1 MERINSCQSAKVFP
15 VPVELLF
22 TEDWRVTGAQVENV
36 TPAWLKHNSLY
47 SGVSIGRL
55 WPHQRLFE
63 YFRQGFSVE
72 HLSYVKWH
80 QDNFKLRDLQ
90 PPFTDQDL
98 LVFRF
103 EQFKK
108 WNGILEAE
116 GVTSSEFTLPAQ
128 FQEQTNRW
136 MLVDG
141 HHRSAF
147 LRTSG
152 VRYVHVA
159 ATEEDWESWR
169 HSAGVE
175 AVRKIISEQRRIE
188 FYTPILHP
196 EFQALNPLRDFA
208 YKSRFDHIME
218 FLGPR
223 CRSGTLVDIG
233 SNAGF
238 FAHHFMREGFNV
250 VGFDPD
256 PNHHALAMALSTLYR
271 LPATFEDVPFQD
283 ASSNHRFDG
292 ALLLTVLYHFLEKR
306 EHQPL
311 LAKLD
316 ALVEHFVIWES
327 GSHPDDEKRQIS
339 GHTKF
344 THYVKIANTYGTGR
358 MRELGIFCTEDFFKR
373 TLRTDRTECGP
384 MSANHR
390 EPTAPVDEA
399 SGNFVEIN
407 DLPPEP
413 IRSDL
418 NERQSVKSIFDYMGT
433 GQWLYEH
440 NQESV
445 SGPGSTISYTKHFR
459 TKLEEFLEISRCRSL
474 LDAPCGDFNWMKAVR
489 VPSGMRY
496 FGADIV
502 ESIIAKNREAYGSKD
517 RLFFCIDLIH
527 DAIPDADVW
536 LCRDCL
542 FHLSF
547 EHALR
552 VLRNGLR
559 ANISYYMLTSHF
571 NEVNTDDVTGSFRPV
586 NLCRAPFDFPEPI
599 ASFTDYVGDFPPR
612 RVGVWTRDQIM
623 TGLLSDPS

>member
-1 MERINSCQSAKVFP
+1 MEKLSSCQSTKIFP

-22 TEDWRVTGAQVENV
+22 TEDWRVTGAHVEST
-36 TPAWLKHNSLY
+36 TPAWLEHNSIY
-47 SGVSIGRL
+47 SGTSIGRL

-63 YFRQGFSVE
+63 YFRQGFNVE
-72 HLSYVKWH
+72 QLSYVKWH
-80 QDNFKLRDLQ
+80 QDNFRLRDLQ
-90 PPFTDQDL
+90 PPFNDHDL

-103 EQFKK
+103 EQFRK
-108 WNGILEAE
+108 WNEILDTE
-116 GVTSSEFTLPAQ
+116 GVKSPEFTLPVRFDEKA
-128 FQEQTNRW
+128 NRW

-152 VRYVHVA
+152 VRHVQVTA
-159 ATEEDWESWR
+159 IGKDWETW
-169 HSAGVE
+169 HHLAGVE
-175 AVRKIISEQRRIE
+175 AVHSVIDAQRRTE

-196 EFQALNPLRDFA
+196 EFQALKPLRDFA
-208 YKSRFDHIME
+208 YKSRLDYIVE

-233 SNAGF
+233 SNGGF

-256 PNHHALAMALSTLYR
+256 PNHHALATALSMLYR

-283 ASSNHRFDG
+283 ASNNHRFDG
-292 ALLLTVLYHFLEKR
+292 ALLLTVLYHFLEKQ
-306 EHQPL
+306 EHRPL

-327 GSHPDDEKRQIS
+327 GSRPDDEKRQICD
-339 GHTKF
+339 HTKF
-344 THYVKIANTYGTGR
+344 IHYVKIANTYGTGR
-358 MRELGIFCTEDFFKR
+358 MRELGIFCTKDFFDQ
-373 TLRTDRTECGP
+373 TLRTNRGEHLP
-384 MSANHR
+384 MSVNHSK
-390 EPTAPVDEA
+390 PIDPADEA
-399 SGNFVEIN
+399 PRSFMEANS
-407 DLPPEP
+407 LSSKL
-413 IRSDL
+413 IRPDAK
-418 NERQSVKSIFDYMGT
+418 ERQSVKSIFEYMGT
-433 GQWLYEH
+433 GQWLYEG

-445 SGPGSTISYTKHFR
+445 SGPGSTISYTNRFR
-459 TKLEEFLEISRCRSL
+459 AKLEEFLEVSMCRSL
-474 LDAPCGDFNWMKAVR
+474 LDAPCGDFNWMRAVR
-489 VPSGMRY
+489 APLNMRY

-502 ESIIAKNREAYGSKD
+502 ESIIEKNREAYGSKD

-559 ANISYYMLTSHF
+559 ANIKYYMLTSHF
-571 NEVNTDDVTGSFRPV
+571 NDVNTDDVTGSFRPV
-586 NLCRAPFDFPEPI
+586 NLCRAPFNLPEPI
-599 ASFTDYVGDFPPR
+599 ASFTDYVDDFPPR

-623 TGLLSDPS
+623 TGLMSDPS